1 MSRISFG
8 SKGEE
13 GRKKQR
19 MDKVNT
25 KCKNRKCKISY
36 NLIKYKQLKSSREK
50 VENFKL
56 I

>member
-25 KCKNRKCKISY
+25 KCKIENVKSHTISLSINNP
-36 NLIKYKQLKSSREK
+36 NLLEK
-50 VENFKL
+50 RLRTSN
-56 I
+56 